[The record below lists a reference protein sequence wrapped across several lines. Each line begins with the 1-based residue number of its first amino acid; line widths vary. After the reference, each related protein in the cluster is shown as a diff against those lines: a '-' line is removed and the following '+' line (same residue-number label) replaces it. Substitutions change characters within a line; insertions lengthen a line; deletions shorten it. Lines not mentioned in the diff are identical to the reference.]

1 LSSLRLLVL
10 DGDGIG
16 PEVNAQALRVLREV
30 GAHAGLSIEA
40 EHAAFGGAS
49 LDAYGLPVTDATI
62 ALAKAADAV
71 LLGAV
76 GGPKWDDVA
85 PHLRAERGLLRLRS
99 ELGVF
104 ANLRPAKF
112 SAAIEAAS
120 PLRPERAR
128 GADFVIVRELCGG
141 IYFGE
146 PRAIDT
152 VNGERRGYNT
162 MVYTESEIV
171 RVARVAFETARLR
184 NKRLTSVDKANV
196 LEVSRLW
203 REVVTDLHKRE
214 YTDITL
220 DHQYVDSYAMKMVA
234 NPRDA
239 DVVVTG
245 NLFGDILSDLAAAL
259 SGSLGMLPSASLG
272 EGPGLYEPVHGSAP
286 DIAGQAKA
294 NPLGAIL
301 SSALLLEHTA
311 KRPDL
316 AKVVNDAV
324 QGALD
329 AGLRTGDI
337 AWGDAGTRRVNTVEM
352 GDAIVANIRSS
363 FGSKETRA

>member
-1 LSSLRLLVL
+1 MTTFKLLVL

-16 PEVNAQALRVLREV
+16 PEVNSQALRVLREV
-30 GAHAGLSIEA
+30 TTLAGLAVEV
-40 EHAAFGGAS
+40 EHAKFGGSS
-49 LDAYGLPVTDATI
+49 LDAYGVPVTDETI
-62 ALAKAADAV
+62 ALAKGADAV

-99 ELGVF
+99 ELGVY

-112 SAAIEAAS
+112 LECIEAAS

-146 PRAIDT
+146 PRAIE
-152 VNGERRGYNT
+152 GAPGARRGFNT
-162 MVYTESEIV
+162 MVYSEAEIT
-171 RVARVAFETARLR
+171 RVARVAFETARIR
-184 NKRLTSVDKANV
+184 NKRVTSVDKANV

-203 REVVTDLHKRE
+203 REVVADLHKRE
-214 YTDITL
+214 YADIAL

-259 SGSLGMLPSASLG
+259 TGSLGMLPSASLG
-272 EGPGLYEPVHGSAP
+272 DGPGLYEPIHGSAP
-286 DIAGQAKA
+286 DIAGQGKA
-294 NPLGAIL
+294 NPIGAIL
-301 SSALLLEHTA
+301 SVGLLLEHTA

-316 AKVVNDAV
+316 GRVV
-324 QGALD
+324 QGAVDAALN

-337 AWGDAGTRRVNTVEM
+337 AWGDAGTRRVGTVDI
-352 GDAIVANIRSS
+352 GDAVVTAIRAA
-363 FGSKETRA
+363 FDTKETPA